1 MLSRIQQLRNTIDY
15 HNDLYYKQANPE
27 ISDAQF
33 DRMFQKLVEL
43 ETEYPEHFNPNSPT
57 SRVGSDLNNSFN
69 TISHL
74 SPMLSVNSVQTANQI
89 EEFITGFD
97 TIAQLKYD
105 GVGVNLIYKF
115 GKLFNA
121 VTRGDGYKGI
131 DVTANIRTFA
141 KIPYTI
147 NSHETIE
154 IRGEVYC
161 TYSELARLQSLGEQ
175 VKSPVAVA
183 INTIKMKQ
191 SARCAKRQLRFV
203 AYHITDGILRT
214 THSDNIKWLNDI
226 YFDTPFQFDTLA
238 ILKTI
243 RHGCPASAASITPS
257 LKDIPADGIIFK
269 HNDLMVCKAEGHTS
283 RNVNWAISWKFDKE
297 IFQGTIAGIGGHV
310 AANGRVDHTLFIN
323 PITINNEVISKVPI
337 SEFFPNMDVT
347 IGQKIDIRR
356 VGTRVAKIVSFTDC
370 ETPSELL
377 THCPQCSA
385 SLVRR
390 GSQSFCSA
398 SCQGTP
404 TPPESEN
411 LTQSITISIASFS
424 VDPAMFQYIVNENN
438 CRIFRLKPKSDSYR
452 LYYNNTKQLADI
464 GHQVGAY
471 VKQF

>member
-1 MLSRIQQLRNTIDY
+1 MQSRIQQLRNAIDY
-15 HNDLYYKQANPE
+15 HNDLYYKQTNPE

-57 SRVGSDLNNSFN
+57 SRVGSDLNNSFS

-74 SPMLSVNSVQTANQI
+74 SPMLSVNSVQTADQI

-147 NSHETIE
+147 
-154 IRGEVYC
+154 
-161 TYSELARLQSLGEQ
+161 
-175 VKSPVAVA
+175 
-183 INTIKMKQ
+183 
-191 SARCAKRQLRFV
+191 
-203 AYHITDGILRT
+203 
-214 THSDNIKWLNDI
+214 KWLNDI
-226 YFDTPFQFDTLA
+226 CFDTPFRFDTLA

-310 AANGRVDHTLFIN
+310 AANGRVDHILFIN
-323 PITINNEVISKVPI
+323 PITINNEVISKIPI

-356 VGTRVAKIVSFTDC
+356 VGTRVAKIVSFTDG

-398 SCQGTP
+398 KCQGTP

-424 VDPAMFQYIVNENN
+424 VDSAMFQYIVNENN
-438 CRIFRLKPKSDSYR
+438 CRIFRLKPKSNSYR